1 MPSTAA
7 AISSRVVPCHKLKMR
22 CPTGGT
28 VSVQGMTCIT
38 ATPSGRWPALIA
50 FVRSITGNGTVDVTL
65 STTDIT
71 WTNIVSH
78 ANEGYGDGARCV
90 CVWWT
95 GWTRFPYERAQ
106 RRVGEPFEDSRENK
120 IQSG

>member
-1 MPSTAA
+1 VQWSPTMPSTAA

-90 CVWWT
+90 CVVDRLDALPIR
-95 GWTRFPYERAQ
+95 TRAAACGGA
-106 RRVGEPFEDSRENK
+106 V
-120 IQSG
+120 